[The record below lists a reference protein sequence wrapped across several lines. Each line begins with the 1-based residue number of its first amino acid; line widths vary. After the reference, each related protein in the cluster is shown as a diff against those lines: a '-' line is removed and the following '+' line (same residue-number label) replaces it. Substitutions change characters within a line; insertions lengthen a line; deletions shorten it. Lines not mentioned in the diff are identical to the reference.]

1 MGDDKQL
8 AQEHA
13 GLIWNIFYGI
23 CGAIVTGI
31 TMLLR
36 INDKIKNSVS
46 RDELKAYVSKEAF
59 NEYKA
64 DNKDDFERVDDRFER
79 IETQIAES
87 RQEIIKVIRE
97 TR

>member
-64 DNKDDFERVDDRFER
+64 DNKEDFNRLED
-79 IETQIAES
+79 QIAES